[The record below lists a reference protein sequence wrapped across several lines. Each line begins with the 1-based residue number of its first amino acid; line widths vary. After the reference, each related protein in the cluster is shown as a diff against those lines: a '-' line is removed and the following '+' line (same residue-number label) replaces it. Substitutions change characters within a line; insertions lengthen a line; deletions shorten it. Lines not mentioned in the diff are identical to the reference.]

1 MTTKVVQKFK
11 NFGLLALFVLSI
23 ISCEKEI
30 ESIGVNL
37 IDNNVFNKDVFVT
50 EVTSENVNIDRV
62 PTNGNSQYLLGVYSD
77 NEFGTL
83 KASIATQLILPTTGE
98 TYANGYGTN
107 TTIDSVLINIPY
119 QTTVEDDY
127 SDGKPKFSID
137 SVFGNKETSFK
148 LSVYELKTFLNTLD
162 PNDPSKTAVYYS
174 DKVFQKGD
182 IPLYSG
188 DFKVNPNDTV
198 AYIKRYDFDGTTVV
212 KTDTIKETDSKPTIK
227 IPLNKALIKQIF
239 VDNAANTEF
248 SSIDNFTHY
257 FRGLYIEAETSTNDN
272 AHLVSLSMTN
282 AKMTIYYSKT
292 VDETADQDLNG
303 NGTKGETG
311 VRTSHNYAFLFG
323 NLKANYFDR
332 SYTNS
337 KQSGT
342 DRLYVQGAAGS
353 LATIDL
359 FVGQNLSELQNKNW
373 LINDANLTF
382 YVDQNA
388 SSDIAPEQLMIYNY
402 QENSQITDMITEGTS
417 VVGGY
422 LEYDDDGKPYKYVF
436 KITDYISELLKSDE
450 PLDLVKLGIKV
461 YNNPTDA
468 PVSVSDLIVREVSW
482 TPKGVVL
489 YNHNASAAEKRVKLE
504 ISYTELNK

>member
-1 MTTKVVQKFK
+1 
-11 NFGLLALFVLSI
+11 
-23 ISCEKEI
+23 
-30 ESIGVNL
+30 
-37 IDNNVFNKDVFVT
+37 
-50 EVTSENVNIDRV
+50 
-62 PTNGNSQYLLGVYSD
+62 
-77 NEFGTL
+77 
-83 KASIATQLILPTTGE
+83 
-98 TYANGYGTN
+98 
-107 TTIDSVLINIPY
+107 
-119 QTTVEDDY
+119 
-127 SDGKPKFSID
+127 
-137 SVFGNKETSFK
+137 
-148 LSVYELKTFLNTLD
+148 
-162 PNDPSKTAVYYS
+162 
-174 DKVFQKGD
+174 
-182 IPLYSG
+182 
-188 DFKVNPNDTV
+188 
-198 AYIKRYDFDGTTVV
+198 
-212 KTDTIKETDSKPTIK
+212 
-227 IPLNKALIKQIF
+227 
-239 VDNAANTEF
+239 
-248 SSIDNFTHY
+248 
-257 FRGLYIEAETSTNDN
+257 
-272 AHLVSLSMTN
+272 MTN

-311 VRTSHNYAFLFG
+311 IRTSHNYAFLFG

-337 KQSGT
+337 KQSGA

-402 QENSQITDMITEGTS
+402 QENSQITDMITEGTN

-489 YNHNASAAEKRVKLE
+489 YNHNASAAEKRVKLQ